1 MPNTNPQA
9 VAFANNKGRPM
20 VDVILSSIET
30 AREFDA
36 DYGALSGDTLF
47 PNDAE
52 LIEDGSLTDGRP
64 RVENQQMRAFRTL
77 CQSLL
82 TWAATGNPTNETRLR
97 RAAVNGQSKI

>member
-9 VAFANNKGRPM
+9 IAFANNKAR
-20 VDVILSSIET
+20 VNADAILTAVET

-36 DYGALSGDTLF
+36 DYGAQSGDTMF
-47 PNDAE
+47 PNDSE

-64 RVENQQMRAFRTL
+64 RVQNQEVRAMRTL

-97 RAAVNGQSKI
+97 RMAVNGQSKI

>member
-9 VAFANNKGRPM
+9 ISFANQKGRPNA
-20 VDVILSSIET
+20 DVILSAIET

-36 DYGALSGDTLF
+36 DYTALSGDTLF

-52 LIEDGSLTDGRP
+52 LIEDGSAADGRP
-64 RVENQQMRAFRTL
+64 RVQNQEMRAMRNL

-97 RAAVNGQSKI
+97 RMAVNGQAKF

>member
-9 VAFANNKGRPM
+9 IAIANNQGRPSA
-20 VDVILSSIET
+20 DVILSAIQT
-30 AREFDA
+30 ARNFDA
-36 DYGALSGDTLF
+36 NYGALSGDAIF

-52 LIEDGSLTDGRP
+52 LIEDGSAVDGRP
-64 RVENQQMRAFRTL
+64 RVQNQEVRALRNL

-97 RAAVNGQSKI
+97 RIAVNGQAKF